1 MALDIFR
8 RVPTDCDIWDSWASW
23 WFTRCSCCRIWFW
36 RSSWVELTEFV
47 FVESRE
53 GEPVVASRLY
63 LVFWLRMTLG
73 TKLLLLWPEAEVGLD
88 KDVMSMGV
96 WKLNS
101 AWKFRQ
107 NVMLKKTL
115 CFDEKTQF
123 WLRMTLG
130 TKLLLL
136 WPEAEVGLDKDVM
149 SMGVWKFVNN
159 GTLLRKVVCNW
170 GHGLS
175 AAIKIGTPEKTV
187 GALSLH
193 SGVY

>member
-96 WKLNS
+96 WK
-101 AWKFRQ
+101 
-107 NVMLKKTL
+107 
-115 CFDEKTQF
+115 
-123 WLRMTLG
+123 
-130 TKLLLL
+130 
-136 WPEAEVGLDKDVM
+136 
-149 SMGVWKFVNN
+149 FVNN
-159 GTLLRKVVCNW
+159 GTLLRKVNRSSSFFAKVQGQVKFESPRTFVKTTTPVSMAKDNFNKSKETTPTT
-170 GHGLS
+170 S
-175 AAIKIGTPEKTV
+175 AALMVAP
-187 GALSLH
+187 
-193 SGVY
+193 

>member
-1 MALDIFR
+1 MTACSSSSLPMALDIFR

-96 WKLNS
+96 WK
-101 AWKFRQ
+101 
-107 NVMLKKTL
+107 
-115 CFDEKTQF
+115 
-123 WLRMTLG
+123 
-130 TKLLLL
+130 
-136 WPEAEVGLDKDVM
+136 
-149 SMGVWKFVNN
+149 FVNN
-159 GTLLRKVVCNW
+159 GTLLRKVNRSSSFCKGPRTSKVW
-170 GHGLS
+170 KSKDPKGPRTFRLYKS
-175 AAIKIGTPEKTV
+175 ADLCKNYY
-187 GALSLH
+187 SH
-193 SGVY
+193 

>member
-1 MALDIFR
+1 MTACSSSSLPMALDIFR

-47 FVESRE
+47 FVESLE

-96 WKLNS
+96 WN
-101 AWKFRQ
+101 
-107 NVMLKKTL
+107 
-115 CFDEKTQF
+115 
-123 WLRMTLG
+123 
-130 TKLLLL
+130 
-136 WPEAEVGLDKDVM
+136 
-149 SMGVWKFVNN
+149 FVNN
-159 GTLLRKVVCNW
+159 GTLLRKVNRSKAELPQVTSESKKPGEIAVVIHYCDLTQTL
-170 GHGLS
+170 GILFC
-175 AAIKIGTPEKTV
+175 
-187 GALSLH
+187 H
-193 SGVY
+193 SIFFTGNFY